1 MTETFK
7 EALLLSNKTY
17 FLEEMSK
24 QKLKGKN
31 LKKEVDVQNQKIK
44 LLNDNV
50 KRLENLNQSLTL
62 DNERIEQEL
71 TEALKNVAKSQAQTH
86 Y

>member
-24 QKLKGKN
+24 QKLLRKN
-31 LKKEVDVQNQKIK
+31 LKKEVDVQSQKIQ
-44 LLNDNV
+44 LLTDNV
-50 KRLENLNQSLTL
+50 KRLEDLNKSLTL
-62 DNERIEQEL
+62 DNDKIELEL
-71 TEALKNVAKSQAQTH
+71 KQALKNQKTP
-86 Y
+86 

>member
-24 QKLKGKN
+24 QKLLRKN
-31 LKKEVDVQNQKIK
+31 LKKEVDVQSQKIQ
-44 LLNDNV
+44 LLTDNV
-50 KRLENLNQSLTL
+50 KRLEDLNKSLTL
-62 DNERIEQEL
+62 DNDKIELEL
-71 TEALKNVAKSQAQTH
+71 KQALKNQKTPQQMNKK
-86 Y
+86 